1 MRHFSGCEFR
11 WVGAARSGGG
21 GGPSFLAGG
30 GARVSCSVRK
40 LLVSWLAGA
49 RLLHVHPRGVRNGG
63 GRRFVGAGAGP
74 SPSKEK
80 RCAQLPA
87 RVYSGAVGSCNGNLL
102 NYATMAPFCGTEHF
116 RLRYLTLHVARVK
129 EPGLAFRNWF
139 RKPKPAQEHV
149 PGPRVLVCSLDPRF
163 GETVIADHKVYRRFF
178 PDSTAAVLDSIHE
191 LLDFVGRGYDI
202 LHLLCDVS
210 AAGFIRDLRDQTIS
224 GTELIDACLAANVKL
239 LWFASDN
246 PSDGYR
252 NFDLKYARLNVVMTL
267 ERKGE
272 KFPASWTHFFRK

>member
-1 MRHFSGCEFR
+1 
-11 WVGAARSGGG
+11 
-21 GGPSFLAGG
+21 
-30 GARVSCSVRK
+30 
-40 LLVSWLAGA
+40 
-49 RLLHVHPRGVRNGG
+49 
-63 GRRFVGAGAGP
+63 
-74 SPSKEK
+74 
-80 RCAQLPA
+80 
-87 RVYSGAVGSCNGNLL
+87 
-102 NYATMAPFCGTEHF
+102 MAPFCGTEHF

-129 EPGLAFRNWF
+129 ESGLAFRNWF
-139 RKPKPAQEHV
+139 HKPKPAQEHV
-149 PGPRVLVCSLDPRF
+149 PGPRILVCSLDPRF
-163 GETVIADHKVYRRFF
+163 SETVIADHKVYGRFF
-178 PDSTAAVLDSIHE
+178 PDSTAAVLDNIHE

-246 PSDGYR
+246 PFDGYR

-272 KFPASWTHFFRK
+272 KFPRFLILFAPHPLCRSLPLTAQQTPWVFGNASCCAAAFRCSPASTGRSSRVRRPDR